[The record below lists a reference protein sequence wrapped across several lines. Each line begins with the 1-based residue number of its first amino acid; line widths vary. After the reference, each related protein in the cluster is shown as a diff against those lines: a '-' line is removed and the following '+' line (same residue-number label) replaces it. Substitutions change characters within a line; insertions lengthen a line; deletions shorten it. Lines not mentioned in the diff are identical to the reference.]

1 MSNETENRCT
11 YTIKQDKQGIG
22 MVQIADDVVAAIAGI
37 AALEIEGVNS
47 LSGNFPNE
55 IADRI
60 KGKNASNTKG
70 VSVEVLD
77 SNVSISLSLV
87 LDYGYSIPEVTSLV
101 QDRVRASV
109 ENMTG
114 LSIIDVNIKITG
126 VNIDKSK

>member
-1 MSNETENRCT
+1 MSNETESRCT
-11 YTIKQDKQGIG
+11 YTIKQEKQGIG
-22 MVQIADDVVAAIAGI
+22 MIQIADDVVAAIAGI
-37 AALEIEGVNS
+37 AASEVEGVHS
-47 LSGNFPNE
+47 MYGNISNE

-70 VSVEVLD
+70 VSVEVLE
-77 SNVSISLSLV
+77 SNVSISLSLI
-87 LDYGYSIPEVTSLV
+87 LDYGCSIPEVTSLV

-114 LSIIDVNIKITG
+114 LSVIDVNIKITG

>member
-11 YTIKQDKQGIG
+11 YTIKQEKHGIG

-37 AALEIEGVNS
+37 AALEVQGVS
-47 LSGNFPNE
+47 SMSGNISNE
-55 IADRI
+55 IAGMI

-87 LDYGYSIPEVTSLV
+87 LDYGYSIPEVTSSV

-114 LSIIDVNIKITG
+114 LSVIDVNIKITG